1 MFDPPTLLSRTRGL
15 VAAAA
20 AGYAGG
26 PFGDVVTGI
35 GRQLDDPLRVAL
47 AGRVKAGKSTLING
61 LIGQELAA
69 TDAGECT
76 RIITWFQDGGSYRV
90 MLYPKHGPAQ
100 QLPFVGSGSMADI
113 DLRGHTP
120 ASVDRLVVDWP
131 SRRLRTMTL
140 IDTPGMG
147 SVDAVV
153 SARAR
158 EMLAPETPYRSGAD
172 AVVYLMRHVHGDDV
186 QFLETFH
193 GTTGPGRPVNT
204 VGVLARADEVGH
216 SRAGALDSARRIA
229 TRYQN
234 DPRVRRLCHSVIP
247 VAGLLASFAATLR
260 EVEYHSLRQI
270 SALPEADRARLLLST
285 DRFISLDSQGAA
297 DPKTRIEL
305 LKRIGLFGVRQSVE
319 MIATGQV
326 RDATGLSG
334 RLRELSG
341 IEALNRMLA
350 QQFGAR
356 AEVLKARTALLALEA
371 VFRDSPPPLEL
382 ERQLEEIRAGAHELT
397 EIRLID
403 ALRDDPTLFRP
414 EDVLGVERLL
424 GAHGTDTRGRLGL
437 DPASD
442 DAQVR
447 AAVFETLGRWQREA
461 EDPVSTRETK
471 AAARILIR
479 TCEGMIA
486 AFQPV

>member
-1 MFDPPTLLSRTRGL
+1 VLDSPSLLSRTRGL
-15 VAAAA
+15 VTAAAA
-20 AGYAGG
+20 AYAGG
-26 PFGDVVTGI
+26 PFGGVVTGI
-35 GRQLDDPLRVAL
+35 AGQLDQPLRVAL

-76 RIITWFQDGGSYRV
+76 RIVTWFQNGNTYRIT
-90 MLYPKHGPAQ
+90 LHPTHGPAQ

-131 SRRLRTMTL
+131 SQRLRTMTL

-147 SVDAVV
+147 SVDSAV

-158 EMLAPETPYRSGAD
+158 EMLAPDAPYRTGAD
-172 AVVYLMRHVHGDDV
+172 AVIYLMRHVHGDDV

-193 GTTGPGRPVNT
+193 GGPGPGKPVNT

-216 SRAGALDSARRIA
+216 SRATALESARRIA
-229 TRYQN
+229 ARYQA

-260 EVEYHSLRQI
+260 EVEYQALRQI

-285 DRFISLDSQGAA
+285 DRFISLDAHGAA

-319 MIATGQV
+319 LIATGQV

-334 RLRELSG
+334 RLMALSG
-341 IEALNRMLA
+341 IEALNQMLA

-356 AEVLKARTALLALEA
+356 AEVLKARTALLALEG

-382 ERQLEEIRAGAHELT
+382 ERQLEEVRAGAHELT
-397 EIRLID
+397 EVRLID
-403 ALRDDPTLFRP
+403 ALREDPTLFRP
-414 EDVLGVERLL
+414 EDALGVERLL
-424 GAHGTDTRGRLGL
+424 GAHGTDTHSRLGL
-437 DPASD
+437 APGSAE
-442 DAQVR
+442 ALVR
-447 AAVFETLGRWQREA
+447 GAAFEMLARWQREA
-461 EDPVSTRETK
+461 EDPISTRETK
-471 AAARILIR
+471 AAARILMR

-486 AFQPV
+486 AVQQV